1 MTVVD
6 TRNVTLP
13 TLNDNSNQTALVTGL
28 SPFILYIFRVRA
40 YSYKIEPFFIH
51 LGGMAEDRQ
60 TTLEVGEW
68 KDCFMTIQVV
78 CVCVRVE
85 GRGGGGGGE
94 GGCLAFFLSLFNMTP
109 PMLRK

>member
-6 TRNVTLP
+6 TRNVTQP
-13 TLNDNSNQTALVTGL
+13 TLNDTSNQTALVTGL
-28 SPFILYIFRVRA
+28 SPFTLYIFRVRG

-60 TTLEVGEW
+60 TTLEAGEW

-78 CVCVRVE
+78 CVCSGG
-85 GRGGGGGGE
+85 GRGGGGE
-94 GGCLAFFLSLFNMTP
+94 ID
-109 PMLRK
+109 